1 MPKAKLS
8 WQEKLVRQ
16 DKLARERGFPKV
28 IEITGK
34 MTTRWGTGTCVIPAP
49 REVNDIMRTVP
60 DGRLIT
66 INQIR
71 QILAEK
77 HGATYRL
84 TDYYRHFCRYCGEGC
99 RGDG

>member
-16 DKLARERGFPKV
+16 EKMARERGFPKV

-34 MTTRWGTGTCVIPAP
+34 MTTKWGTGTCVVPAP
-49 REVNDIMRTVP
+49 LEVNDVMRTVP
-60 DGRLIT
+60 VGRLIT

-71 QILAEK
+71 QILAVK
-77 HGATYRL
+77 HGASI
-84 TDYYRHFCRYCGEGC
+84 G
-99 RGDG
+99 